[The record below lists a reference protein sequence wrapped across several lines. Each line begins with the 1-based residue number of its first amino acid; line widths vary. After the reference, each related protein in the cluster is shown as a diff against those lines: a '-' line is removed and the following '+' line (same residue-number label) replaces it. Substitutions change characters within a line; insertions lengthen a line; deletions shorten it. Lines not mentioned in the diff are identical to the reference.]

1 MRMREEKHGVVMR
14 VRVVYHGAV
23 RMRRETRGC
32 DEGESSVPRGCE
44 SDRISNVFSEDAG
57 RVYERRVRRP
67 PSYLS
72 DYITTDELT
81 EDEAYMVQNVSTGD
95 PLYFEEAVKEEK
107 WRQVMD
113 SEISSIEKN
122 KTWSLSELSTGAKKL
137 ASNGYTR
144 PNTMNM
150 ERLTSTKHV

>member
-1 MRMREEKHGVVMR
+1 
-14 VRVVYHGAV
+14 
-23 RMRRETRGC
+23 
-32 DEGESSVPRGCE
+32 
-44 SDRISNVFSEDAG
+44 
-57 RVYERRVRRP
+57 
-67 PSYLS
+67 LS

-95 PLYFEEAVKEEK
+95 PFYFEEAVKEEK

>member
-1 MRMREEKHGVVMR
+1 
-14 VRVVYHGAV
+14 VRAVYHGAV

-44 SDRISNVFSEDAG
+44 SERISNVFSEDAG

-95 PLYFEEAVKEEK
+95 PLYFEETVKKEK

-113 SEISSIEKN
+113 SEISSLEKN
-122 KTWSLSELSTGAKKL
+122 KTWSLSELPTEAKKL

-144 PNTMNM
+144 PNTMNI
-150 ERLTSTKHV
+150 ERLTSTKHL